1 MSETFYKVISPDRKW
16 YWFPVFAILKLI
28 SFVYLLGHHFRLWA
42 YRWGVFPRRR
52 LDCRVISVGNL
63 TLGGTGKTPFVMMIA
78 ETLRGNGFK
87 PAILSRGYGGKSGNP
102 VNVVCDGKQTL
113 LSPEWAGDEAVMMAE
128 KLKNVPVL
136 TGADRYQTGQYAL
149 EHFGVDTLVLDDGFQ
164 HLALNRDLDILLFDH
179 LRPLG
184 NGHLFPAGE
193 LREPAGETKRAD
205 VVCFTH
211 YSGGPIN
218 FDSRILGSVPQVK
231 THLRLDSVI
240 RMDDEEVLDA
250 EVLKNEPVAA
260 FCGIAK
266 PEGFRQIL
274 LDAQIRLKFFKAF
287 PDHHPYTARDIR
299 ELEARAVKEGARFFL
314 VPEKDAVKLKDM
326 KFNLPFFKVVI
337 ELEMLEGR
345 EAFNKQLLGA
355 GSARKRSMARGNRQ

>member
-1 MSETFYKVISPDRKW
+1 MSEIFYKAISPDRKW
-16 YWFPVFAILKLI
+16 YWFPIFAILKLI

-42 YRWGVFPRRR
+42 YRWGVFPSRK

-78 ETLRGNGFK
+78 ETLRGHGLK
-87 PAILSRGYGGKSGNP
+87 PAILTRGYGGKSGEP

-113 LSPEWAGDEAVMMAE
+113 LSPEWVGDEAVMMAE

-136 TGADRYQTGQYAL
+136 TGPDRYQTGRYAL
-149 EHFGVDTLVLDDGFQ
+149 DHFGVDTLILDDGFQ

-193 LREPAGETKRAD
+193 LREPVKETRRAD
-205 VVCFTH
+205 MVCFTR
-211 YSGGPIN
+211 YNGGPIN
-218 FDSRILGSVPQVK
+218 FDTRLLGSVPQIK

-250 EVLKNEPVAA
+250 KILKNEPVAA

-274 LDAQIRLKFFKAF
+274 LDAQIKLKFFKAF
-287 PDHHPYTARDIR
+287 DDHHPYTLQDIKA
-299 ELEARAVKEGARFFL
+299 LEAEAIKEGARFLL
-314 VPEKDAVKLKDM
+314 VPEKDAVKLKEM
-326 KFNLPFFKVVI
+326 KFALPVFKVVI
-337 ELEMLEGR
+337 ELEILEGR
-345 EAFNKQLLGA
+345 ETFNKHLLGA
-355 GSARKRSMARGNRQ
+355 GPVSNSPLSREAD

>member
-1 MSETFYKVISPDRKW
+1 MSEIFYKIISPDRKW
-16 YWFPVFAILKLI
+16 YWYPAFIILKLI

-42 YRWGVFPRRR
+42 YRWGVFPSRK

-78 ETLRGNGFK
+78 ETLRGNGLK
-87 PAILSRGYGGKSGNP
+87 PAILSRGYGGKSSNP

-113 LSPEWAGDEAVMMAE
+113 LSPEWVGDEAVMIAE

-136 TGADRYQTGQYAL
+136 TGPDRFQTGQYAL
-149 EHFGVDTLVLDDGFQ
+149 EHFDIDTLVLDDGFQ

-193 LREPAGETKRAD
+193 LREPIGETRRAD
-205 VVCFTH
+205 MVCFTH
-211 YSGGPIN
+211 YSGGSIN
-218 FDSRILGSVPQVK
+218 FDSHLLGSVPQVK
-231 THLRLDSVI
+231 THLRLDSII
-240 RMDDEEVLDA
+240 RMDDDEVLDA
-250 EVLKNEPVAA
+250 EVLKKESVAA

-274 LDAQIRLKFFKAF
+274 QDSQIQPKFFKPF
-287 PDHHPYTARDIR
+287 PDHHPYTLQDIK
-299 ELEARAVKEGARFFL
+299 ELEARAVKEGARFIL
-314 VPEKDAVKLKDM
+314 LPEKDAVKLKDM
-326 KFNLPFFKVVI
+326 KFTLPFFKVVI
-337 ELEMLEGR
+337 ELEILEGR
-345 EAFNKQLLGA
+345 EIFNKQITAGRSQRDA
-355 GSARKRSMARGNRQ
+355 GSSGIPA

>member
-1 MSETFYKVISPDRKW
+1 MSEIFYKIISPSRKW
-16 YWFPVFAILKLI
+16 YWVPVFGILKLI
-28 SFVYLLGHHFRLWA
+28 SCFYLLGHHFRLWA
-42 YRWGVFPRRR
+42 YRWGVFPSRK

-78 ETLRGNGFK
+78 ETLRGNGLK
-87 PAILSRGYGGKSGNP
+87 PAILSRGYGGKSGKS

-113 LSPEWAGDEAVMMAE
+113 LSPEWVGDEAVMMAE

-136 TGADRYQTGQYAL
+136 TGPDRYLTGKYAL
-149 EHFGVDTLVLDDGFQ
+149 EHFDVDTLVLDDGFQ

-179 LRPLG
+179 ERPLG

-193 LREPAGETKRAD
+193 LREPAREAKRAD
-205 VVCFTH
+205 MVCFTR
-211 YSGGPIN
+211 YSRGPIKL
-218 FDSRILGSVPQVK
+218 DPHILGSIPQIK

-240 RMDDEEVLDA
+240 RMDNEDVLEA

-274 LDAQIRLKFFKAF
+274 LDSQIQLKFFKAF
-287 PDHHPYTARDIR
+287 PDHHPYTLQDIK

-314 VPEKDAVKLKDM
+314 IPEKDAVKLKGM
-326 KFNLPFFKVVI
+326 KFSLPFFKVVI
-337 ELEMLEGR
+337 ELEILEGR
-345 EAFNKQLLGA
+345 ETFNKQITTRRGA
-355 GSARKRSMARGNRQ
+355 NE